1 MFNDFFLQA
10 SIDFLLGNVTAL
22 VFEEFEATMMTK
34 DPAVSMQN
42 MRQQAIELSQKRVIA
57 DESEELV
64 GGWTMLTPRTPD
76 TIRGPELEEV
86 ILLLTNTALYLCRFD
101 WDLDKVSSFERVDL
115 AHVRRIRFGTYI
127 TSTIS
132 PTQTDEMRNVGLV
145 VEYQPGE
152 TDITRVNTRSLSSSV
167 PSSPSSPEAP
177 TAAVSGIANFLSRR
191 PAAPPPPPTRKIA
204 LKALHSQDSLAG
216 GRGKQ
221 QEEEPGAVTQM
232 SEFQQVVVIA
242 SEIERLAIK
251 NQPRLEGKT
260 PEEANLLQKGD
271 IISLAEAKK
280 NTTILEQLGHRVK
293 KLVWA

>member
-86 ILLLTNTALYLCRFD
+86 VLLLTNTALYLCRFD

-145 VEYQPGE
+145 VEYQPG
-152 TDITRVNTRSLSSSV
+152 
-167 PSSPSSPEAP
+167 EAP

>member
-76 TIRGPELEEV
+76 TIR
-86 ILLLTNTALYLCRFD
+86 
-101 WDLDKVSSFERVDL
+101 
-115 AHVRRIRFGTYI
+115 